1 MSQASSRQH
10 VETAIAE
17 LRVLREEVQLLG
29 SRLDRSLAA
38 LSEALEGGSLDGYE
52 HVSFPGS
59 QTPGGERLEASRI
72 SEVGSGSSY
81 RPPSSL
87 PSAPSCAGTR
97 AVSQQQGLPQSW
109 EERERIAVGV
119 GQFLRRAVLGEHR
132 GNSGRDQIRQSS
144 RIYLICKD
152 ATGTVH
158 TNPVRIVHT
167 FREAT
172 EACSRAGSWG
182 DSIFVGLPS
191 KREVKVALTSAGF
204 SWPEG
209 F

>member
-1 MSQASSRQH
+1 MSQTSSRQH
-10 VETAIAE
+10 IETAIAE

-29 SRLDRSLAA
+29 SRLDRSLAV

-52 HVSFPGS
+52 QVSFPET
-59 QTPGGERLEASRI
+59 QEASRI

-87 PSAPSCAGTR
+87 PTAPSCAGTR
-97 AVSQQQGLPQSW
+97 AVTQQAGLPQSW

-132 GNSGRDQIRQSS
+132 GSSGRDQIRQSS
-144 RIYLICKD
+144 RIYLICRD
-152 ATGTVH
+152 SAGIVY
-158 TNPVRIVHT
+158 TNPVKIVHT

-191 KREVKVALTSAGF
+191 KREVKVCLTSAGF